1 LKLFVKEVAMF
12 RKRGCSQLILALASC
27 LVLTACGGSGS
38 QSKGPV
44 ASLEDV
50 KSATV
55 QIVAKGSFYPPQI
68 GAGQQVKAGSGS
80 GFIVDPSGIAVT
92 NNHVVSGAASL
103 EVYVG
108 GEKEAHNA
116 KILGVSECSD
126 LAVIDIEGD
135 GFPYLEWYEGEIKV
149 GMDVYAVGFPLGDPE
164 FTLTKGIVSKEKT
177 AGDTPWSSVE
187 RVIEHDATINP
198 GNSGGP
204 LITPEGK
211 VVAVNY
217 LKSAADKFI
226 AAQYFAIARDEA
238 VPIYEK
244 LQQGQDV
251 DSVGLNGE
259 VVNDGQGNTGVWVAS
274 VRSGTRADA
283 AGIKGGD
290 ILLTMEGLVLGV
302 DYTMSDYCKILRS
315 HYEEDVLTVQ
325 ILRFET
331 EQVLEGQ
338 INGRPLEV
346 SFSFGKQVGSEVATK
361 PPTESSTY
369 SDYMNV
375 TNDQNEIQMEV
386 PVEWNDIQD
395 TTMWDYTA
403 MLDVSSNLVDRDLF
417 YAAPGVRFIA
427 WNSDYLAVSSVEGE
441 LDSRQ
446 ELSCAYEGRYEFEK
460 SRYRGM
466 YDVYSNCDGEGGPM
480 RLVLVVEPKDPQE
493 KFLLFLMIQVMTE
506 DDLYALDHILATFE
520 VIGEIR

>member
-1 LKLFVKEVAMF
+1 MF
-12 RKRGCSQLILALASC
+12 KKCSFQKFISILAASLA
-27 LVLTACGGSGS
+27 LGACGGSGS
-38 QSKGPV
+38 PGGGPV
-44 ASLEDV
+44 TSLEDV

-68 GAGQQVKAGSGS
+68 GAGKQMKAGSGS
-80 GFIVDPSGIAVT
+80 GFIIDPSGIAVT

-108 GEKEAHNA
+108 GEENAHNA

-126 LAVIDIEGD
+126 LAVIDIEGE
-135 GFPYLEWYEGEIKV
+135 GFPYMEWYEGEIEV

-177 AGDTPWSSVE
+177 SGDTPWSSVD

-204 LITPEGK
+204 LITEDGK

-226 AAQYFAIARDEA
+226 AAQFFAIAREEA
-238 VPIYEK
+238 VPIIEK
-244 LQQGQDV
+244 LRQGEDV

-259 VVNDGQGNTGVWVAS
+259 VVNDGQGNSGIWVAS
-274 VRSGTRADA
+274 VRSGTSADT

-302 DYTMSDYCKILRS
+302 DYTMSDYCDILRS
-315 HYEEDVLTVQ
+315 HYQEDALTVLV
-325 ILRFET
+325 LRYET
-331 EQVLEGQ
+331 EEVLEGQ
-338 INGRPLEV
+338 INGRPLEL
-346 SFSFGKQVGSEVATK
+346 SFSFGKQAGSEVAAE
-361 PPTESSTY
+361 PPTESSAY
-369 SDYMNV
+369 SGYMVV

-386 PVEWNDIQD
+386 PVEWNDIRD

-427 WNSDYLAVSSVEGE
+427 WNSDYLSVSSVEEE

-446 ELSCAYEGRYEFEK
+446 ELSCTYESRYTFEK

-466 YDVYSNCDGEGGPM
+466 YDVYSNCNGEGGPL
-480 RLVLVVEPKDPQE
+480 RLVLVVEPKDAQE
-493 KFLLFLMIQVMTE
+493 KFLLFLMFQVMTE